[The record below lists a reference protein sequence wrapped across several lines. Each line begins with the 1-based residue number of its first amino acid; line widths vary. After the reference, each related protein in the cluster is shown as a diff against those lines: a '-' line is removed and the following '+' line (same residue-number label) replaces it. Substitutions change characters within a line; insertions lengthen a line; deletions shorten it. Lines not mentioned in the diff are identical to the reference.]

1 MTSLSFPISIDRFI
15 CFQLNDLRGGW
26 IAAMLTFGDA
36 SLSVADYSVVSD
48 KISVDYRVV
57 ESPPPPMRTFVIFS
71 AASVPRA
78 CLLQLG
84 FAMVLPLLVS
94 FRSR

>member
-1 MTSLSFPISIDRFI
+1 
-15 CFQLNDLRGGW
+15 
-26 IAAMLTFGDA
+26 MLTFGDA
-36 SLSVADYSVVSD
+36 SLSVADYSVVSG

-94 FRSR
+94 FRSFRSWTG

>member
-1 MTSLSFPISIDRFI
+1 MTSRAFPISIDRFI
-15 CFQLNDLRGGW
+15 CFQINDLRGGW

-36 SLSVADYSVVSD
+36 SLSVADYSVVSG
-48 KISVDYRVV
+48 KISVEYRVV
-57 ESPPPPMRTFVIFS
+57 ESPPPPARTFVIFS

-84 FAMVLPLLVS
+84 FAMVMHACLQLPT
-94 FRSR
+94 